1 MKYTIDMGLGD
12 TYTFNGVINAT
23 TSYFEEELTI
33 DIKNNAYNRKMISSL
48 KNHNGVE
55 ATELTTISGIT
66 FQELF
71 IEPFLIR
78 ITLVDGV
85 DDLLDSFD
93 DDVIYYTI
101 GADGETYERDFYVIL
116 DKEDLVLRILDEM
129 IDVRLDIDF
138 RLSKEEHLDKLR
150 SIVEMEIKTLGY
162 TITE

>member
-55 ATELTTISGIT
+55 ATISGIT